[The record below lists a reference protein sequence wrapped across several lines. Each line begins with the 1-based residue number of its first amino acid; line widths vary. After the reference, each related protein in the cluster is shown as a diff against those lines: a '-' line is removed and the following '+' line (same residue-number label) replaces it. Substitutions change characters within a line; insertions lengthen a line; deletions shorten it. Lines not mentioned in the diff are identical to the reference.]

1 MLHYWKSAKQKRAYD
16 TISGAVLSLTS
27 LEYKM
32 VQAIIPPLSPLCPSS
47 LRYELAKYDSA
58 DVEEAYEHI
67 YSLFCG
73 HILFAEEQN
82 GGPCLRIGGTYGLTQ
97 PDECAREIAS
107 LLGGTIPTLVIEG
120 EVSEETVGAIRAVFG
135 KNG

>member
-16 TISGAVLSLTS
+16 TASGAVLTLTS

-32 VQAIIPPLSPLCPSS
+32 IQAIIPPLSPLCPSS

-67 YSLFCG
+67 YALFCDKT
-73 HILFAEEQN
+73 LFAEEQN
-82 GGPCLRIGGTYGLTQ
+82 GGPSLRIGGMYGLTQ
-97 PDECAREIAS
+97 PDECVREIAS
-107 LLGGTIPTLVIEG
+107 LLAGAVPALIVAEG
-120 EVSEETVGAIRAVFG
+120 VSEDTVEQIRTILG